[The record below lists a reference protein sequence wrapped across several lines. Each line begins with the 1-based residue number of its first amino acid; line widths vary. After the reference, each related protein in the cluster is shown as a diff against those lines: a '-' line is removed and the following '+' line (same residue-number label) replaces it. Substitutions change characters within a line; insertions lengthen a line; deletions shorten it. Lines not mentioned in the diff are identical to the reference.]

1 MPFNKII
8 LLALMVLAVGAGAA
22 FAATRGPDSS
32 SPAGI
37 TTGTTTGT
45 SSVADVKGPCDEA
58 EHANDPRCAGT
69 QVPEDNDAAE
79 NEDANDDNGQAGDDG
94 PNHDLNDDNG
104 QADDDGPD
112 HDAAGDRDDENFGPS
127 ADDDDSGPSDSS
139 GPGGGDGS
147 GSDDGG
153 HSGHGGGDD

>member
-22 FAATRGPDSS
+22 FAATKGTDSS
-32 SPAGI
+32 VPAD
-37 TTGTTTGT
+37 TTMGTT
-45 SSVADVKGPCDEA
+45 SVVDVKGPCDEA
-58 EHANDPRCAGT
+58 EHASDPRCAGA

-79 NEDANDDNGQAGDDG
+79 NEDANDDNGQADDDPAENEDVDDDDRANHDAGDDRG
-94 PNHDLNDDNG
+94 G
-104 QADDDGPD
+104 
-112 HDAAGDRDDENFGPS
+112 ESSGPS
-127 ADDDDSGPSDSS
+127 ADDDNSGSESSGPSDSS
-139 GPGGGDGS
+139 GPGGGDDS